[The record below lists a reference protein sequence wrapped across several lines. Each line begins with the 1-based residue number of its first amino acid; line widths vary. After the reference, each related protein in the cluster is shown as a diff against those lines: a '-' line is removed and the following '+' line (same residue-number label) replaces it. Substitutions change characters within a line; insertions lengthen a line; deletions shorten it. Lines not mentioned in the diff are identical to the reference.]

1 MSRPGEL
8 MTTTQPRTSAA
19 VVFGALLVAAPLIV
33 VVPSRPLTALLVVV
47 GVAVVALA
55 ALRTD
60 VAVLILVFIG
70 PLEGAFVS
78 TSAQLSPT
86 KIAGLLCF
94 ASFAVAAV
102 RGMRIHL
109 DRSHVLLFV
118 LFGVAAI
125 STLLSES
132 MDEAVIVTARYASFV
147 ALYVVITQFAGDHLL
162 LRRVAWALSISAT
175 IAAVIALNVYLFGN
189 QDFRATLPGADAN
202 DLGFTFVTTLP
213 LTFWLLKTPWPSKA
227 LPAGMIGI
235 ISAATLLTF
244 SRGAMLGAA
253 VGLVWAALTERPRVT
268 AVVPAVFL
276 TALVVI
282 LVVRSD
288 PDRLDDA
295 FAAKENVAQRN
306 VNERLDA
313 WRNALNMAAD
323 RPLVGV
329 GPGNFAFRYH
339 EFNDSPVGTVEP
351 TVVHNAYLD
360 VAAELGVTGL
370 ALFVSYLGLAFAR
383 ATRARTDGRGPP
395 GLASAVRTAL
405 LIGMVSAIT
414 LSEQYFA
421 PFWVLGALATLL
433 WLDAPRE
440 EAADAGVGRP
450 SPEMASVTLPRP
462 S

>member
-1 MSRPGEL
+1 
-8 MTTTQPRTSAA
+8 
-19 VVFGALLVAAPLIV
+19 VVIGALLIAAPLILV
-33 VVPSRPLTALLVVV
+33 APRAPLVALLAVV

-60 VAVLILVFIG
+60 VAVLILVFVG

-86 KIAGLLCF
+86 KVAGLLCF
-94 ASFAVAAV
+94 ASFAVAAM

-118 LFGVAAI
+118 LFAIAAI
-125 STLLSES
+125 STLLAES

-147 ALYVVITQFAGDHLL
+147 ALYVVITQFAGDHRL
-162 LRRVAWALSISAT
+162 LRWVAWALSVSAT

-213 LTFWLLKTPWPSKA
+213 LTFWLLKTPWPRKA
-227 LPAGMIGI
+227 LPAGMVAI
-235 ISAATLLTF
+235 ISSATLLTF
-244 SRGAMLGAA
+244 SRGALLGAG
-253 VGLVWAALTERPRVT
+253 VGLFWAALTERPRVL

-282 LVVRSD
+282 FVVRSD
-288 PDRLDDA
+288 PHRLDDA
-295 FAAKENVAQRN
+295 FAAKENIAQRN

-313 WRNALNMAAD
+313 WSSAVNMAAE

-329 GPGNFAFRYH
+329 GPGNFASHYH

-370 ALFVSYLGLAFAR
+370 VLFVAYLGLAFAR
-383 ATRARTDGRGPP
+383 ATRARSGGRGPP

-405 LIGMVSAIT
+405 LTEIERGSVVDRYQARLLGRVGAVVISRQPPLPTRGGKI
-414 LSEQYFA
+414 L
-421 PFWVLGALATLL
+421 PFHLVARA
-433 WLDAPRE
+433 E
-440 EAADAGVGRP
+440 N
-450 SPEMASVTLPRP
+450 
-462 S
+462 